1 MSMIEIEVEG
11 PKEPKKELTTAEKE
25 ALLTELRDLMGVGS
39 NKYGEL
45 SVDSRNAAI
54 EAVMKKLKGEKDE

>member
-11 PKEPKKELTTAEKE
+11 PKEPKKELTPAEKE
-25 ALLTELRDLMGVGS
+25 ALLTELRELMGVGS
-39 NKYGEL
+39 NKYGEM

-54 EAVMKKLKGEKDE
+54 EAVMKKLKGEQED

>member
-1 MSMIEIEVEG
+1 MSMVEIEVEG
-11 PKEPKKELTTAEKE
+11 PKEPKKELTPAEKE

-54 EAVMKKLKGEKDE
+54 EAVMKKLKGESED